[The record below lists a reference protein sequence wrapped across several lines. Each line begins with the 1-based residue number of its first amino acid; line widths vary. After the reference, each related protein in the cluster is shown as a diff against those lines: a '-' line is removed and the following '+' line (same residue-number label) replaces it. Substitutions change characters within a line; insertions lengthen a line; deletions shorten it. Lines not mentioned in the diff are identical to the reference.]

1 MLSIFFF
8 SMMVAAVTNSGT
20 VAAATT
26 AGATAGV
33 TAGASTP
40 TFVKKISGS
49 GIGQAI
55 RRRYGPSERKVD
67 SMKRWAQ
74 GNLMV
79 IKTQC
84 EKLNESASE
93 GIRMIAE
100 DLSEIEKEK
109 DRLSGEKS
117 RLSKEFSQLKKW
129 SRERTESTERLQKVQ
144 DEFNKLKLG

>member
-1 MLSIFFF
+1 MISFFVFF
-8 SMMVAAVTNSGT
+8 SMMVAAVTNPET
-20 VAAATT
+20 D
-26 AGATAGV
+26 ATA
-33 TAGASTP
+33 P
-40 TFVKKISGS
+40 TLVKQLPSR
-49 GIGQAI
+49 IGQKM
-55 RRRYGPSERKVD
+55 RRCFAPSGRMVNSIKE
-67 SMKRWAQ
+67 WAR

-84 EKLNESASE
+84 EKLNEPASE

-129 SRERTESTERLQKVQ
+129 SRERTKSTERLQKVQ

>member
-1 MLSIFFF
+1 MISIFVFF
-8 SMMVAAVTNSGT
+8 SMIVAAVTNPEA

-33 TAGASTP
+33 
-40 TFVKKISGS
+40 
-49 GIGQAI
+49 
-55 RRRYGPSERKVD
+55 RRRFGPSERKVN
-67 SMKRWAQ
+67 SIKEWARE
-74 GNLMV
+74 NLMV

-84 EKLNESASE
+84 EKLKESASE

-100 DLSEIEKEK
+100 DLSVIEKEK
-109 DRLSGEKS
+109 DRLSSEKS

-129 SRERTESTERLQKVQ
+129 SRKRTKSTERLQKVQ

>member
-1 MLSIFFF
+1 
-8 SMMVAAVTNSGT
+8 MMVAAVTNPETAPTAHTLGT
-20 VAAATT
+20 Q
-26 AGATAGV
+26 
-33 TAGASTP
+33 SR
-40 TFVKKISGS
+40 SR
-49 GIGQAI
+49 IGQKI
-55 RRRYGPSERKVD
+55 RRCFGPSERKVN
-67 SMKRWAQ
+67 SIKEWTR

-84 EKLNESASE
+84 EKLNEPASE

-100 DLSEIEKEK
+100 DLLEIEKEK

-129 SRERTESTERLQKVQ
+129 SRKRTKSTERLQKVQ

>member
-1 MLSIFFF
+1 MLSIFVFF
-8 SMMVAAVTNSGT
+8 SMMVAAVTNPGT

-26 AGATAGV
+26 AGATAGA
-33 TAGASTP
+33 TTP
-40 TFVKKISGS
+40 TLVKKLSGS

-55 RRRYGPSERKVD
+55 RRRFGPSERKVD
-67 SMKRWAQ
+67 NIENGARV
-74 GNLMV
+74 NLMV

-84 EKLNESASE
+84 EKLNEPASE

-100 DLSEIEKEK
+100 DLQEIEKEK

-129 SRERTESTERLQKVQ
+129 SRKRTKSTERLQKVQ

>member
-1 MLSIFFF
+1 MISIFVFF
-8 SMMVAAVTNSGT
+8 SMMVAAVTNPEA

-33 TAGASTP
+33 
-40 TFVKKISGS
+40 
-49 GIGQAI
+49 
-55 RRRYGPSERKVD
+55 RRHFGPSERKVN
-67 SMKRWAQ
+67 SIKEWARE
-74 GNLMV
+74 NLMV

-84 EKLNESASE
+84 EKLKESASE

-100 DLSEIEKEK
+100 DLPEIEKEK
-109 DRLSGEKS
+109 DRVSSEKS

-129 SRERTESTERLQKVQ
+129 SRKRTKSTERLQKVQ